1 MSPPP
6 LLSKEHQELSSN
18 RCFSARLASPFE
30 YSEDVV
36 IEKKII
42 SVTSI
47 GRNEATF
54 QSQMPEPLQVKDQ
67 PGVSSAMPLYVEIK
81 SILTGYL
88 YCPAY

>member
-1 MSPPP
+1 
-6 LLSKEHQELSSN
+6 LT
-18 RCFSARLASPFE
+18 SPFK

-67 PGVSSAMPLYVEIK
+67 PGVSSANASVCGNQIYFNWLSLLPRLLIPVEK
-81 SILTGYL
+81 V
-88 YCPAY
+88 